1 MQFKHCH
8 FLDYLLKKNQIFKN
22 IKKIALTNF
31 YKYMAELFGFLNYD
45 TQQ

>member
-22 IKKIALTNF
+22 IKKNCIDF